1 MQTSLNPLLSNIITE
16 DKLASSLTF
25 GQFVKAIASFL
36 APYIAMWGAT
46 AAIPS
51 LGLGWRVLF
60 PVYMAIAIVAILLLG
75 AASIK
80 EEAPEGRP
88 STFAECIAL
97 LGNPFILL
105 MFVGIMCHVGID
117 VGTNTTAPKILM
129 ERLGV
134 DIHAAAFATSL
145 YFIFRTIGCLTGSLV
160 LAHWAAK
167 KFFVV
172 SVVLM
177 VASMAGFLLFDSKV
191 LLYVSIALVG
201 YGNSNVFSILFSQAL
216 LSMPQRQNEV
226 SGLMIMGLFGGTVF
240 PLLMGFASDALH
252 SQTGTLLVLVV
263 GVFYLL
269 FLFTKM
275 TFAIEYLDEQL
286 SHIRAGKANP
296 KILDCVRVMYYGAP
310 VPLTNV
316 ATVTVPDARTIMIT
330 PWEKKIIKD
339 IEKGIMDSEVGIT
352 PENNGEVIRLGIP
365 PLTEERRRLLA
376 KQSKQEAE
384 TAKISIRNARRDA
397 IEQLKKSIKTDGTPE
412 DVEKDAEAEVQK
424 VHDKYIKK
432 VDELYA
438 AKEKEIMTV

>member
-1 MQTSLNPLLSNIITE
+1 MADIKQY
-16 DKLASSLTF
+16 
-25 GQFVKAIASFL
+25 VKAA
-36 APYIAMWGAT
+36 
-46 AAIPS
+46 
-51 LGLGWRVLF
+51 
-60 PVYMAIAIVAILLLG
+60 
-75 AASIK
+75 
-80 EEAPEGRP
+80 EE
-88 STFAECIAL
+88 
-97 LGNPFILL
+97 
-105 MFVGIMCHVGID
+105 
-117 VGTNTTAPKILM
+117 
-129 ERLGV
+129 
-134 DIHAAAFATSL
+134 
-145 YFIFRTIGCLTGSLV
+145 
-160 LAHWAAK
+160 
-167 KFFVV
+167 
-172 SVVLM
+172 
-177 VASMAGFLLFDSKV
+177 
-191 LLYVSIALVG
+191 
-201 YGNSNVFSILFSQAL
+201 
-216 LSMPQRQNEV
+216 
-226 SGLMIMGLFGGTVF
+226 
-240 PLLMGFASDALH
+240 
-252 SQTGTLLVLVV
+252 
-263 GVFYLL
+263 
-269 FLFTKM
+269 KM

-296 KILDCVRVMYYGAP
+296 KTLDCVRVMYYGAP